1 MWWDRINLR
10 SWNTLKIQ
18 VQLLQSI
25 KHIYEMM
32 FYNKTMELHIHA
44 LMHAHVNKQL
54 IGKKKSC
61 LFSFIQSKFS
71 EHQLCVPNWEY
82 SSIHDGAYNPG
93 ASWPIT
99 SIILTSLLLY
109 VLWNRPGAKTRFNR
123 KSWPT
128 SRNQISDEVS
138 VRKKHLGLARW
149 EMEEFCKQR
158 EEPEC
163 RLWGRKIF
171 SEQKA
176 SQCDWD
182 TGNKEGWCQ
191 VEADFYKV

>member
-1 MWWDRINLR
+1 
-10 SWNTLKIQ
+10 
-18 VQLLQSI
+18 
-25 KHIYEMM
+25 MM

-61 LFSFIQSKFS
+61 LFSLIQSKFS

-109 VLWNRPGAKTRFNR
+109 VL
-123 KSWPT
+123 
-128 SRNQISDEVS
+128 
-138 VRKKHLGLARW
+138 
-149 EMEEFCKQR
+149 
-158 EEPEC
+158 
-163 RLWGRKIF
+163 
-171 SEQKA
+171 
-176 SQCDWD
+176 
-182 TGNKEGWCQ
+182 
-191 VEADFYKV
+191 